1 MKKYLKI
8 AVSVT
13 LLGVLLYKINWNK
26 MYGHI
31 NMSDLPLISFVFI
44 IFVFQFPISAYRWK
58 KSLEI
63 HELIFPF
70 LSLQKILCMGFFIN
84 TFLPTSIG
92 GDGYRALKTTP
103 GTGDK
108 SRGIS
113 AILLERILGFLVLI
127 FLGLIGAI
135 VILRKYP
142 TPAIKMYILGVFLFG
157 IFLFFGKILL
167 KNITFGRF
175 LSGTRWMNII
185 DVIQCN
191 LQYIKNDRRNLLQ
204 VVGYSIAFQFLA
216 ITAIHLLFMVVGVET
231 GIADCA
237 FIAAFAGIATLLPIS
252 INGIGVVEGSLVFSA
267 LQVGI
272 VYDQAV
278 IVALMFRILTVPLT
292 LTCGLIY
299 LYEVAR
305 T

>member
-31 NMSDLPLISFVFI
+31 NVSDLPLISFVLI

-63 HELIFPF
+63 HELNFPF

-108 SRGIS
+108 SRGVS

-157 IFLFFGKILL
+157 IFVFLGKILL
-167 KNITFGRF
+167 KKKTFGRF
-175 LSGTRWMNII
+175 LNGTRWMNII

-191 LQYIKNDRRNLLQ
+191 LQYIKNDRRKLLQ
-204 VVGYSIAFQFLA
+204 VVGYSIAFQLLA

-231 GIADCA
+231 GFADCA
-237 FIAAFAGIATLLPIS
+237 FIAAFAGIATVLPIS

-305 T
+305 S

>member
-1 MKKYLKI
+1 
-8 AVSVT
+8 
-13 LLGVLLYKINWNK
+13 

-31 NMSDLPLISFVFI
+31 NVSDLPLISFVLI

-63 HELIFPF
+63 HELNFPF

-108 SRGIS
+108 SRGVS

-157 IFLFFGKILL
+157 IFVFLGKILL
-167 KNITFGRF
+167 KKKTFGRF
-175 LSGTRWMNII
+175 LNGTRWMNII

-191 LQYIKNDRRNLLQ
+191 LQYIKNDRRKLLQ
-204 VVGYSIAFQFLA
+204 VVGYSIAFQLLA

-231 GIADCA
+231 GFADCA
-237 FIAAFAGIATLLPIS
+237 FIAAFAGIATVLPIS

-305 T
+305 S

>member
-1 MKKYLKI
+1 
-8 AVSVT
+8 
-13 LLGVLLYKINWNK
+13 

-267 LQVGI
+267 LQIGI

-299 LYEVAR
+299 LYEVSR